1 MKLYNSKHNKIEVF
15 ESIEPGK
22 VSMYVCGP
30 TVYNHPHIGNA
41 RPIVVFDLLRRVL
54 IASGYEVKMVS
65 NFTDID
71 DKIINKAIEED
82 VSEVAIATRYIDA
95 YNAVRTSLNADGLSA
110 TPLATDSIPAII
122 RFIEDLCEKDYAYAV
137 DGDVYFR
144 VDRIKNYGEVSS
156 QNIDQLQVGAR
167 IESNTAKDNPL
178 DFALWK
184 KTSDAGIKWDSP
196 WGEGRP
202 GWHTECVVMIQ
213 DEFKTSTIDIHG
225 GGQDLKFPHH
235 ENESA
240 QCKALHGHDLAN
252 FWVHNAM
259 LNLDGTKM
267 SKSLGNV
274 QWAKDYVE
282 SFGGNLTRWILL
294 STHYRLTLNITEET
308 IEQAR
313 TEMDKI
319 KQVKDKIAIEKQL
332 ANIDIKSEEDHE
344 LYAKFL
350 ESLQDD
356 LNVSNALVSVYE
368 LLKLANQAM
377 RSKEKDW
384 NLLVKLEATLLK
396 MLDVLGYVFEDV
408 VLSEDDK
415 HVFAMWNEA
424 KANKDFESA
433 DTYRAALIERGLI

>member
-1 MKLYNSKHNKIEVF
+1 MKLYNSKHNKIENF
-15 ESIEPGK
+15 QPIEPGK

-95 YNAVRTSLNADGLSA
+95 YNDVRSKLNAGGLSA

-122 RFIEDLCEKDYAYAV
+122 KFIQDLCDKDFAYAV

-144 VDRIKNYGEVSS
+144 VDRVHNYGEISS
-156 QNIDQLQVGAR
+156 QNIEQLQVGAR
-167 IESNTAKDNPL
+167 IESNESKDNPL

-196 WGEGRP
+196 WGQGRP

-213 DEFKTSTIDIHG
+213 DEFNTSTIDIHG

-240 QCKALHGHDLAN
+240 QCKAIHGHDLAN
-252 FWVHNAM
+252 YWVHNAM

-274 QWAKDYVE
+274 QWAKDYIE
-282 SFGGNLTRWILL
+282 NLGGNLTRWVLL
-294 STHYRLTLNITEET
+294 STHYRLVLNITDEV
-308 IEQAR
+308 IEQSR
-313 TEMDKI
+313 KEMDKVT
-319 KQVKDKIAIEKQL
+319 QALRNMSVALQL
-332 ANIDIKSEEDHE
+332 NDTIHE
-344 LYAKFL
+344 GRLDLEFFTPFL
-350 ESLQDD
+350 SALQDD
-356 LNVSNALVSVYE
+356 LNVSNAMVVVYE
-368 LLKLANQAM
+368 IIKQANLALRN
-377 RSKEKDW
+377 KEKSYEMIS
-384 NLLVKLEATLLK
+384 NYKFTLES
-396 MLDVLGYVFEDV
+396 MMEILGYQFEIPM
-408 VLSEDDK
+408 LSESDK
-415 HVFAMWNEA
+415 QLFLKWNEA
-424 KANKDFESA
+424 KANKNYEEA
-433 DTYRAALIERGLI
+433 DAYRLELSNRGII